1 MVNFSTAGIGQLLN
15 SVQSTFVGLL
25 RIWSIPIVLSLSLA
39 SGYTTYYGMAH
50 FITPWIALIIT
61 VAVQSIVVIGSLE
74 LAGMHWRANASRYLA
89 TLTALLVALIVSV
102 TFSYFKFYEISQ
114 GDTIFIER
122 QNTLRTEVNGFLD
135 EVAARRADILAQQKK
150 RQDAAHR
157 EATTA
162 FLGTHPSLPQHYRGR
177 VGKGPVWEH
186 YNRLYQ
192 EEQTREQS
200 LNQSFVE
207 LDGQVA
213 ALRNRVNG
221 FAQGN
226 ARNRGDYEAML
237 DAFQQVQGKVEAL
250 AAFYA
255 LPTVN
260 APVLASFEAFNREV
274 EPTFAMWANLSWF
287 ALACAAM
294 VDFFAVVL
302 SYKLEFTAPGP
313 LTDEEKKL
321 AWEGLSQF
329 SEFSINRNDELEI
342 SIEKT
347 ELERARRISD
357 RTRMFVVAMLLSRGY
372 LRKVNQR
379 SVEFAPNLYPVLA
392 EFMGSGET
400 AGEGAPRLLELV
412 RKKVN
417 G

>member
-1 MVNFSTAGIGQLLN
+1 MVDFSTGGIGQFLN

-61 VAVQSIVVIGSLE
+61 VAVQSIVVIGALE
-74 LAGMHWRANASRYLA
+74 LAGMHWRANPPRYLA
-89 TLTALLVALIVSV
+89 TLTALLVALVVSV

-114 GDTIFIER
+114 SDAIFIER
-122 QNTLRTEVNGFLD
+122 QNALRTAVNGFLD
-135 EVAARRADILAQQKK
+135 EVATRRADILAQQKK
-150 RQDAAHR
+150 RQDAAFKD
-157 EATTA
+157 ATAA
-162 FLGTHPSLPQHYRGR
+162 FLGTHPSLPQHYRGK
-177 VGKGPVWEH
+177 VGKGQVWEH
-186 YNRLYQ
+186 YNRAYQ
-192 EEQTREQS
+192 EELAHDQS
-200 LNQSFVE
+200 LNQSFAG

-221 FAQGN
+221 FAQGD
-226 ARNRGDYEAML
+226 ARDRAGYEALL

-250 AAFYA
+250 AALYA

-260 APVLASFEAFNREV
+260 APALASFEAFNREV
-274 EPTFAMWANLSWF
+274 EPAFAMWEDLSWF

-313 LTDEEKKL
+313 LSDEEKRL
-321 AWEGLSQF
+321 AWEGLSLF
-329 SEFSINRNDELEI
+329 SEFSINSNDELEI
-342 SIEKT
+342 LIEKT
-347 ELERARRISD
+347 GLERARRISD

-372 LRKVNQR
+372 LRKVNRR

-392 EFMGSGET
+392 EYMGAGEA
-400 AGEGAPRLLELV
+400 AGEGAPRLVELV

>member
-1 MVNFSTAGIGQLLN
+1 MVNFLTGGIGQFLN

-74 LAGMHWRANASRYLA
+74 LAGMHWNANPLRYLA
-89 TLTALLVALIVSV
+89 TLVALLVALVVSV

-114 GDTIFIER
+114 SDAIFIER
-122 QNTLRTEVNGFLD
+122 QNTLRTAVNGFLD
-135 EVAARRADILAQQKK
+135 EVVARRADILAQQKK
-150 RQDAAHR
+150 RQDVAYK

-162 FLGTHPSLPQHYRGR
+162 FLGTHPSLPRNYRGK

-186 YNRLYQ
+186 YNRAYQ
-192 EEQTREQS
+192 DEQNREES
-200 LNQSFVE
+200 LNRSFAE
-207 LDGQVA
+207 LDQQVA

-221 FAQGN
+221 LAQGN
-226 ARNRGDYEAML
+226 AHDRADYEAML
-237 DAFQQVQGKVEAL
+237 DVFQQVQGKVEAL
-250 AAFYA
+250 AAFYT
-255 LPTVN
+255 LSPLN

-274 EPTFAMWANLSWF
+274 EPTFAMWKNLSWF

-313 LTDEEKKL
+313 LSDEEKKL

-329 SEFSINRNDELEI
+329 SEFAINRNDELEI

-372 LRKVNQR
+372 LRKVNPR

-392 EFMGSGET
+392 EFMGSNP
-400 AGEGAPRLLELV
+400 AAAEGAPRLVELV
-412 RKKVN
+412 RKKVH